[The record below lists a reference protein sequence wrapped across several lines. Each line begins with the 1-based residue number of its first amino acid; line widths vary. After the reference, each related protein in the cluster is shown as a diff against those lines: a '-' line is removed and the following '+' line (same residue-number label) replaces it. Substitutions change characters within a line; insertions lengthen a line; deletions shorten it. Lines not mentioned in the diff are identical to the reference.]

1 MSEEETDT
9 RSWFLRIASGVVFGP
24 VPTKALRLWAEQ
36 GRVQPGNEIS
46 LDRKNWIPAPSL
58 EELDIVW
65 YLEDNQGNLTG
76 PFNKRAA
83 EKLIADGRVGEGTS
97 IIHKDDADLAHL
109 VRPAMEN
116 RRKKPSGGDPELD
129 FGTEDDSAM
138 ADENA
143 LRTECEGLR
152 LRISV
157 LEKSQKQLLAA
168 AEKECK
174 SHERQL
180 EAERSKVSKLEAEL
194 EETRLAEAAARNAAR
209 AVSTQQESAGAEA
222 TAKAEAALA
231 EANAKHEAEIAELE
245 AKHKAELTEAEA
257 KAKAALAE
265 LEDKHRSEL
274 DEAEAKAKAALTEAE
289 ARHKDELD
297 EAKAKSEAALAELE
311 AKHKDEL
318 AEAAAKAEAALTERE
333 ASLKDELAATK
344 AELSEANA
352 KAETA
357 IAEANARHEAEIGEL
372 TDKHTNELAEAEA
385 KSESALAELE
395 ARHKDELAAAQAEL
409 SESNAKA
416 ETAIAEANARREAE
430 IAELEAKRQDE
441 LADAKA
447 KSEAALAELETRHKD
462 ELAAAKAELAE
473 ASAKA
478 EAALA
483 NANAKHE
490 STVAE
495 LTAKLA
501 EAANKFES
509 LQAEYSEL
517 LAFSNERDAQ
527 AETRIAELS
536 RRPQI
541 SISEEADK
549 VFASEIDYL
558 NSMFDEGQKRQK
570 QVRERIDKLVA
581 IRSGGLAD
589 AAERQAKMRAE
600 KAANDRN
607 KEEINNLRLEN
618 ARNLQHA
625 EAREQELQQRIRM
638 LEIDLSQTKESARD
652 ADELRQRIL
661 KLTDAVNDR
670 DQIIVRERQERASEH
685 QQLEQAQQ
693 ALLQRLEALE
703 KPTGEGEE
711 TGKTAEDKKPDTE
724 TPPSPPPRK
733 PLFHATPWMTFKK

>member
-97 IIHKDDADLAHL
+97 IVHKDDADLAHL

-116 RRKKPSGGDPELD
+116 RRKRPSSGDPELD
-129 FGTEDDSAM
+129 FGADDDSAM
-138 ADENA
+138 ADENT

-194 EETRLAEAAARNAAR
+194 EEARLAEAAARNAAK
-209 AVSTQQESAGAEA
+209 AASSQQTSENSESTAKTEVALAEA
-222 TAKAEAALA
+222 NAKAEAALA
-231 EANAKHEAEIAELE
+231 EANAKHEAEIAELVT
-245 AKHKAELTEAEA
+245 K
-257 KAKAALAE
+257 
-265 LEDKHRSEL
+265 
-274 DEAEAKAKAALTEAE
+274 
-289 ARHKDELD
+289 HKDEL
-297 EAKAKSEAALAELE
+297 AAAAAQAEAAREALAAELE

-318 AEAAAKAEAALTERE
+318 AAATAQAEAARE
-333 ASLKDELAATK
+333 T
-344 AELSEANA
+344 
-352 KAETA
+352 
-357 IAEANARHEAEIGEL
+357 
-372 TDKHTNELAEAEA
+372 
-385 KSESALAELE
+385 ALAELE
-395 ARHKDELAAAQAEL
+395 ARHKDELAA
-409 SESNAKA
+409 
-416 ETAIAEANARREAE
+416 TATEAVAAR
-430 IAELEAKRQDE
+430 
-441 LADAKA
+441 
-447 KSEAALAELETRHKD
+447 EAALAELEARHKD
-462 ELAAAKAELAE
+462 ERAAADAALAEAKAKAEASLAEAETRHKGELAAANATLAE
-473 ASAKA
+473 AKAKA

-483 NANAKHE
+483 ETNAAHE
-490 STVAE
+490 TIVAE
-495 LTAKLA
+495 LQHKLADATAKL
-501 EAANKFES
+501 ES
-509 LQAEYSEL
+509 LQLEYSEL
-517 LAFSNERDAQ
+517 LAFSNDRDSQ
-527 AETRIAELS
+527 AEARIAELS

-541 SISEEADK
+541 SISSEADK
-549 VFASEIDYL
+549 VFASEIEYL
-558 NSMFDEGQKRQK
+558 NSLFDEGQKRQK
-570 QVRERIDKLVA
+570 QVRERIDELVA
-581 IRSGGLAD
+581 LRSGGLAD

-600 KAANDRN
+600 KAAIDRS

-618 ARNLQHA
+618 ARNAKHA
-625 EAREQELQQRIRM
+625 EAREQELQRRIRL

-652 ADELRQRIL
+652 ADELRQRVMS
-661 KLTDAVNDR
+661 LTDAVNDR
-670 DQIIVRERQERASEH
+670 DQIIVRERQERAAEH

-693 ALLQRLEALE
+693 ALLQRLENLE
-703 KPTGEGEE
+703 KPAVEHAETEKPETEE
-711 TGKTAEDKKPDTE
+711 TPKSE
-724 TPPSPPPRK
+724 TPPPPRK
-733 PLFHATPWMTFKK
+733 KLFHATPWMSFKK

>member
-97 IIHKDDADLAHL
+97 IVHKDDADLAHL

-116 RRKKPSGGDPELD
+116 RRKKPAGGDPELD
-129 FGTEDDSAM
+129 FGAEDDSAM

-180 EAERSKVSKLEAEL
+180 EAERSRVSKLEAEL
-194 EETRLAEAAARNAAR
+194 EEARLAEAAALNAAK
-209 AVSTQQESAGAEA
+209 AASSQQVSDSSES
-222 TAKAEAALA
+222 TAKTEAALA
-231 EANAKHEAEIAELE
+231 EAKT
-245 AKHKAELTEAEA
+245 KY
-257 KAKAALAE
+257 
-265 LEDKHRSEL
+265 
-274 DEAEAKAKAALTEAE
+274 
-289 ARHKDELD
+289 
-297 EAKAKSEAALAELE
+297 EAA
-311 AKHKDEL
+311 
-318 AEAAAKAEAALTERE
+318 
-333 ASLKDELAATK
+333 
-344 AELSEANA
+344 
-352 KAETA
+352 
-357 IAEANARHEAEIGEL
+357 I
-372 TDKHTNELAEAEA
+372 
-385 KSESALAELE
+385 
-395 ARHKDELAAAQAEL
+395 
-409 SESNAKA
+409 
-416 ETAIAEANARREAE
+416 
-430 IAELEAKRQDE
+430 
-441 LADAKA
+441 
-447 KSEAALAELETRHKD
+447 AELETRHKD
-462 ELAAAKAELAE
+462 ELAEANAKADTAIAELETRHKDELAE
-473 ASAKA
+473 ANAKA
-478 EAALA
+478 EAVIAELETRHKDELA
-483 NANAKHE
+483 EANAK
-490 STVAE
+490 AE
-495 LTAKLA
+495 TALAEAEAKRKAMVDELTTKLAETTAKL
-501 EAANKFES
+501 ES
-509 LQAEYSEL
+509 LQSEYSEL
-517 LAFSNERDAQ
+517 LAFSNERDAK

-541 SISEEADK
+541 SMSEEADN

-558 NSMFDEGQKRQK
+558 NSLFDEGQKRQK

-581 IRSGGLAD
+581 LRSGGLAD

-600 KAANDRN
+600 KAAIDRN
-607 KEEINNLRLEN
+607 KEEIKNLRLEN

-693 ALLQRLEALE
+693 ALLQRLESLE
-703 KPTGEGEE
+703 KPAKEHVETTEPATGEKQND
-711 TGKTAEDKKPDTE
+711 KT
-724 TPPSPPPRK
+724 PSRK
-733 PLFHATPWMTFKK
+733 TLFHATPWMSFKK

>member
-97 IIHKDDADLAHL
+97 IVHKDDADLAHL

-116 RRKKPSGGDPELD
+116 RRKKPAGGDPELD
-129 FGTEDDSAM
+129 FGAEDEAAL

-194 EETRLAEAAARNAAR
+194 EEARLAEAAAINAAKS
-209 AVSTQQESAGAEA
+209 VSTQQEAAN
-222 TAKAEAALA
+222 AKAKGKVEAAL
-231 EANAKHEAEIAELE
+231 EEV
-245 AKHKAELTEAEA
+245 
-257 KAKAALAE
+257 KAKY
-265 LEDKHRSEL
+265 
-274 DEAEAKAKAALTEAE
+274 EA
-289 ARHKDELD
+289 DI
-297 EAKAKSEAALAELE
+297 AELE

-318 AEAAAKAEAALTERE
+318 AAAEAKREAAIAQLEAKHKEELESSEAKRE
-333 ASLKDELAATK
+333 A
-344 AELSEANA
+344 
-352 KAETA
+352 A
-357 IAEANARHEAEIGEL
+357 IAELKAKHQSEL
-372 TDKHTNELAEAEA
+372 ETADA
-385 KSESALAELE
+385 KRKAAIAELE
-395 ARHKDELAAAQAEL
+395 AKHKDELAAA
-409 SESNAKA
+409 ESQR
-416 ETAIAEANARREAE
+416 ETDL
-430 IAELEAKRQDE
+430 AELEAKHKEEFSASDAALVEVNAKHKAAIAE
-441 LADAKA
+441 LA
-447 KSEAALAELETRHKD
+447 TTHKD
-462 ELAAAKAELAE
+462 ELAAME
-473 ASAKA
+473 
-478 EAALA
+478 
-483 NANAKHE
+483 AKHE
-490 STVAE
+490 AAVAG
-495 LTAKLA
+495 LTAKL
-501 EAANKFES
+501 EEETKKLEE
-509 LQAEYSEL
+509 LQKEYSEL
-517 LAFSNERDAQ
+517 LVFSNDRDAQ

-541 SISEEADK
+541 SISGEADK
-549 VFASEIDYL
+549 VFASEIEYL
-558 NSMFDEGQKRQK
+558 NSLFDEGQKRQK
-570 QVRERIDKLVA
+570 QVRERIDELVA
-581 IRSGGLAD
+581 LRSGGLAD

-600 KAANDRN
+600 KAAIDRS

-618 ARNLQHA
+618 ARNVKHA
-625 EAREQELQQRIRM
+625 EAREQELQRRIRL
-638 LEIDLSQTKESARD
+638 LEIELSQTKESARD
-652 ADELRQRIL
+652 ADELRERIAN
-661 KLTDAVNDR
+661 LTDAVNDR
-670 DQIIVRERQERASEH
+670 DQIIVRERQERAAEH

-693 ALLQRLEALE
+693 ALLQRLETLE
-703 KPTGEGEE
+703 KPAAEHAETEKPETEE
-711 TGKTAEDKKPDTE
+711 KPKSE
-724 TPPSPPPRK
+724 TPPPSRK
-733 PLFHATPWMTFKK
+733 KLFHATPWMSFKK

>member
-9 RSWFLRIASGVVFGP
+9 RSWFLRISSGVVFGP

-97 IIHKDDADLAHL
+97 IVHKDDADLAHL

-116 RRKKPSGGDPELD
+116 RRKKQAGGDPELD
-129 FGTEDDSAM
+129 FGAEDDSTM

-180 EAERSKVSKLEAEL
+180 EAERSRVSKLEAEL
-194 EETRLAEAAARNAAR
+194 EEARLSEAAARNAAK
-209 AVSTQQESAGAEA
+209 AASSQQVSVNSETTAKTEAALAEA
-222 TAKAEAALA
+222 NAKAEAALA
-231 EANAKHEAEIAELE
+231 EANAKHEAEIAELT
-245 AKHKAELTEAEA
+245 ARHKDELAEA
-257 KAKAALAE
+257 KAKSEAAVAE
-265 LEDKHRSEL
+265 L
-274 DEAEAKAKAALTEAE
+274 E
-289 ARHKDELD
+289 ARHKDELAAAEAALAETKAKSD
-297 EAKAKSEAALAELE
+297 AVVAELEARHRDELTAAEAALAEAKAKAETALAEADARNKDRLATAEAALAEAKAKAETALAEADARNKDKLATAEAALAEAKAKAETALAEADARNKDKLATAEAALTEAKAKAETALAELE

-318 AEAAAKAEAALTERE
+318 AAA
-333 ASLKDELAATK
+333 
-344 AELSEANA
+344 
-352 KAETA
+352 
-357 IAEANARHEAEIGEL
+357 
-372 TDKHTNELAEAEA
+372 
-385 KSESALAELE
+385 ESALAG
-395 ARHKDELAAAQAEL
+395 
-409 SESNAKA
+409 AKA
-416 ETAIAEANARREAE
+416 T
-430 IAELEAKRQDE
+430 
-441 LADAKA
+441 
-447 KSEAALAELETRHKD
+447 SEAQ
-462 ELAAAKAELAE
+462 
-473 ASAKA
+473 
-478 EAALA
+478 
-483 NANAKHE
+483 
-490 STVAE
+490 VAE
-495 LTAKLA
+495 LTARLA
-501 EAANKFES
+501 EAAKKIDS

-558 NSMFDEGQKRQK
+558 NSLFDEGQKRQK

-581 IRSGGLAD
+581 LRSGGLAD

-600 KAANDRN
+600 KAAQDRN

-693 ALLQRLEALE
+693 ALLQRLESLE
-703 KPTGEGEE
+703 KPAGEREE
-711 TGKTAEDKKPDTE
+711 TEKRAEDEKPAAEAPVQT
-724 TPPSPPPRK
+724 PPRK
-733 PLFHATPWMTFKK
+733 KLFHATPWMTFKK

>member
-97 IIHKDDADLAHL
+97 IVHKDDADLAHL

-116 RRKKPSGGDPELD
+116 RRKKPASGDPELD
-129 FGTEDDSAM
+129 FGTEDDSVM

-194 EETRLAEAAARNAAR
+194 EEARLAEAAARNAAK
-209 AVSTQQESAGAEA
+209 AASSQQTSENSESTAKTEVALAEA
-222 TAKAEAALA
+222 NAKAEAALA
-231 EANAKHEAEIAELE
+231 EANAKHEAEIAELVT
-245 AKHKAELTEAEA
+245 K
-257 KAKAALAE
+257 
-265 LEDKHRSEL
+265 
-274 DEAEAKAKAALTEAE
+274 
-289 ARHKDELD
+289 HKDEL
-297 EAKAKSEAALAELE
+297 AAAAAQAEAAREALAAELE

-318 AEAAAKAEAALTERE
+318 AAATAQAEAARE
-333 ASLKDELAATK
+333 ALA
-344 AELSEANA
+344 
-352 KAETA
+352 
-357 IAEANARHEAEIGEL
+357 
-372 TDKHTNELAEAEA
+372 
-385 KSESALAELE
+385 AELE
-395 ARHKDELAAAQAEL
+395 AKHKDELAAA
-409 SESNAKA
+409 NA
-416 ETAIAEANARREAE
+416 T
-430 IAELEAKRQDE
+430 
-441 LADAKA
+441 
-447 KSEAALAELETRHKD
+447 
-462 ELAAAKAELAE
+462 LAE
-473 ASAKA
+473 AKAKA

-483 NANAKHE
+483 ETNAAHE
-490 STVAE
+490 TIVAE
-495 LTAKLA
+495 LQHKLADATAKL
-501 EAANKFES
+501 ES
-509 LQAEYSEL
+509 LQSEYSEL
-517 LAFSNERDAQ
+517 LAFSNDRDAQ

-541 SISEEADK
+541 SISDEADK
-549 VFASEIDYL
+549 VFAAEIDYL
-558 NSMFDEGQKRQK
+558 NSLFDEGQKRQK

-581 IRSGGLAD
+581 LRSGGLAD
-589 AAERQAKMRAE
+589 AAERQARMRAE
-600 KAANDRN
+600 KAAIDRN

-652 ADELRQRIL
+652 ADDLRQRVQN
-661 KLTDAVNDR
+661 LTDAVNDR
-670 DQIIVRERQERASEH
+670 DQIIVRERQERAAEH

-693 ALLQRLEALE
+693 ALLQRLETFE
-703 KPTGEGEE
+703 KPSRDHAEE
-711 TGKTAEDKKPDTE
+711 KPAADEKPPADEKPAAE
-724 TPPSPPPRK
+724 TPVPPPPRRR
-733 PLFHATPWMTFKK
+733 FHATPWMSFKK

>member
-97 IIHKDDADLAHL
+97 IVHKDDADLAHL

-116 RRKKPSGGDPELD
+116 RRKRPSSGDPELD
-129 FGTEDDSAM
+129 FGADDDSAM
-138 ADENA
+138 ADENS

-194 EETRLAEAAARNAAR
+194 EEARLAEAAARNAAK
-209 AVSTQQESAGAEA
+209 AASSQQTSENSESTAKTEVALAEA
-222 TAKAEAALA
+222 NAKAEAALA
-231 EANAKHEAEIAELE
+231 EANAKHEAEIAELVT
-245 AKHKAELTEAEA
+245 K
-257 KAKAALAE
+257 
-265 LEDKHRSEL
+265 
-274 DEAEAKAKAALTEAE
+274 
-289 ARHKDELD
+289 HKDEL
-297 EAKAKSEAALAELE
+297 AAAAAQAEAAREALAAELE

-318 AEAAAKAEAALTERE
+318 AAATAQAEAARE
-333 ASLKDELAATK
+333 T
-344 AELSEANA
+344 
-352 KAETA
+352 
-357 IAEANARHEAEIGEL
+357 
-372 TDKHTNELAEAEA
+372 
-385 KSESALAELE
+385 ALAELE
-395 ARHKDELAAAQAEL
+395 ARHKDELAA
-409 SESNAKA
+409 
-416 ETAIAEANARREAE
+416 TATEAVAAR
-430 IAELEAKRQDE
+430 
-441 LADAKA
+441 
-447 KSEAALAELETRHKD
+447 EAALAELEAKYKDELAAANAALAEANSKAEAAIVEANSKGGEALTEANTRHEAAIAELKARHKDELAAAEATLAETKTKGEAALAELEARHKDERAAADAALAEAKAKAEASLAEAETRHKD
-462 ELAAAKAELAE
+462 ELAAAKAALAE
-473 ASAKA
+473 ANSKA
-478 EAALA
+478 EKALA
-483 NANAKHE
+483 EATAMRE
-490 STVAE
+490 AQVTE

-501 EAANKFES
+501 EATNKLES

-527 AETRIAELS
+527 AEIRIAELS

-541 SISEEADK
+541 SISDEADK
-549 VFASEIDYL
+549 VFAAEIDYL
-558 NSMFDEGQKRQK
+558 NSLFDEGQKRQK

-581 IRSGGLAD
+581 LRSGGLAD
-589 AAERQAKMRAE
+589 AAERQARMRAE
-600 KAANDRN
+600 KAAIDRN

-652 ADELRQRIL
+652 ADELRQRII

-670 DQIIVRERQERASEH
+670 DQIIVRERQERATEH

-693 ALLQRLEALE
+693 ALLQRLESLE
-703 KPTGEGEE
+703 KPAGEHEKAE
-711 TGKTAEDKKPDTE
+711 KRAEDEMPTDE
-724 TPPSPPPRK
+724 TPVQTPPRK
-733 PLFHATPWMTFKK
+733 KLFHATPWMTFKK

>member
-97 IIHKDDADLAHL
+97 IVHKDDADLAHL
-109 VRPAMEN
+109 VRPAIEN
-116 RRKKPSGGDPELD
+116 RRRKTAGGAPELD
-129 FGTEDDSAM
+129 FGAEDDSAT

-152 LRISV
+152 LRIEV

-194 EETRLAEAAARNAAR
+194 EEARLAEAAAINAAK
-209 AVSTQQESAGAEA
+209 AASTKQAAESTEA
-222 TAKAEAALA
+222 TAKAASALA
-231 EANAKHEAEIAELE
+231 EANAKHDAE
-245 AKHKAELTEAEA
+245 
-257 KAKAALAE
+257 LAE
-265 LEDKHRSEL
+265 LK
-274 DEAEAKAKAALTEAE
+274 
-289 ARHKDELD
+289 
-297 EAKAKSEAALAELE
+297 

-318 AEAAAKAEAALTERE
+318 AADDAKHQAAVAELEAKHADELVAAKAEREAAVAELEAKHANELAAAKSERE
-333 ASLKDELAATK
+333 AAV
-344 AELSEANA
+344 
-352 KAETA
+352 
-357 IAEANARHEAEIGEL
+357 
-372 TDKHTNELAEAEA
+372 AEAEA
-385 KSESALAELE
+385 K
-395 ARHKDELAAAQAEL
+395 
-409 SESNAKA
+409 
-416 ETAIAEANARREAE
+416 REA
-430 IAELEAKRQDE
+430 A
-441 LADAKA
+441 
-447 KSEAALAELETRHKD
+447 
-462 ELAAAKAELAE
+462 
-473 ASAKA
+473 
-478 EAALA
+478 
-483 NANAKHE
+483 
-490 STVAE
+490 VAE
-495 LTAKLA
+495 VTAKLS
-501 EAANKFES
+501 ETTKKLES

-541 SISEEADK
+541 SVSDEADRI
-549 VFASEIDYL
+549 FATEIEYL
-558 NSMFDEGQKRQK
+558 NSLFEEGQKRQK
-570 QVRERIDKLVA
+570 QVRERIDELVA
-581 IRSGGLAD
+581 LRSGGLAD

-600 KAANDRN
+600 KAALDRN

-618 ARNLQHA
+618 ARNIQHA
-625 EAREQELQQRIRM
+625 EAREQELQRRIRL
-638 LEIDLSQTKESARD
+638 LEIELSQTKESARD
-652 ADELRQRIL
+652 ADDLRQRVQN
-661 KLTDAVNDR
+661 LTDAVNDR
-670 DQIIVRERQERASEH
+670 DQIIVRERQERAVEH

-693 ALLQRLEALE
+693 ALLQRLETLE
-703 KPTGEGEE
+703 KTSREH
-711 TGKTAEDKKPDTE
+711 AEAEKPAMDEKHATDEKPAAE
-724 TPPSPPPRK
+724 TPVPPPPRK
-733 PLFHATPWMTFKK
+733 RFHATPWMSFKK

>member
-1 MSEEETDT
+1 MSEEEADT
-9 RSWFLRIASGVVFGP
+9 RSWFLRISSGVVFGP

-97 IIHKDDADLAHL
+97 IVHKDDADLAHL

-116 RRKKPSGGDPELD
+116 RRKKPAGGAPELD
-129 FGTEDDSAM
+129 FGADDDSAM
-138 ADENA
+138 ADENT

-194 EETRLAEAAARNAAR
+194 EEARLAEAAARNAAN
-209 AVSTQQESAGAEA
+209 AASSQQVSVNAESTAKTEAALAEA
-222 TAKAEAALA
+222 NAKAEAALT
-231 EANAKHEAEIAELE
+231 EANAKHEAEIAELTT
-245 AKHKAELTEAEA
+245 K
-257 KAKAALAE
+257 
-265 LEDKHRSEL
+265 
-274 DEAEAKAKAALTEAE
+274 
-289 ARHKDELD
+289 HKDEL
-297 EAKAKSEAALAELE
+297 AAAAAQAEAAREALAAELE

-318 AEAAAKAEAALTERE
+318 ATVTAQAEAARE
-333 ASLKDELAATK
+333 ALAAELETKHKDELATV
-344 AELSEANA
+344 
-352 KAETA
+352 TA
-357 IAEANARHEAEIGEL
+357 QAEAAREA
-372 TDKHTNELAEAEA
+372 LA
-385 KSESALAELE
+385 AELE
-395 ARHKDELAAAQAEL
+395 SKHKDELAAATAQAE
-409 SESNAKA
+409 
-416 ETAIAEANARREAE
+416 EAREALA
-430 IAELEAKRQDE
+430 AELEAKHKDE
-441 LADAKA
+441 LAAA
-447 KSEAALAELETRHKD
+447 EAALAQAEAAREALATELEAKHKD
-462 ELAAAKAELAE
+462 ELAAAKAALAE
-473 ASAKA
+473 ANSKA
-478 EAALA
+478 EKALA
-483 NANAKHE
+483 EATATRE
-490 STVAE
+490 AQVTE

-501 EAANKFES
+501 EATNKLES

-541 SISEEADK
+541 SISDEADK
-549 VFASEIDYL
+549 VFAAEIDYL
-558 NSMFDEGQKRQK
+558 NSLFDEGQKRQK

-581 IRSGGLAD
+581 LRSGGLAD
-589 AAERQAKMRAE
+589 AAERQARMRAE
-600 KAANDRN
+600 KAAIDRN

-652 ADELRQRIL
+652 ADELRQRII

-670 DQIIVRERQERASEH
+670 DQIIVRERQERATEH

-693 ALLQRLEALE
+693 ALLQRLESLE
-703 KPTGEGEE
+703 KPIGEHEKAE
-711 TGKTAEDKKPDTE
+711 KRAEDEMPTDE
-724 TPPSPPPRK
+724 TPVQTPPRK
-733 PLFHATPWMTFKK
+733 KLFHATPWMTFKK